1 MRHVK
6 QKWFGENRIF
16 YSLLPPSSLPPPPP
30 PLSFTLSRSLSLDH
44 NLSFRRETD
53 RQRDRQACR
62 QTDIQT
68 DRQVGRQVDRP
79 TDRQTD
85 RPGLTLLCPLPPPN
99 PLLPPSRISN
109 IGTPSPSPTTLLF
122 QKVVGQ
128 VAGTRIKIDPP
139 PRVSFSACC
148 FSNMS
153 TMKVA
158 NIKGLLSVAN
168 LLLLLARALLLLLLH
183 TCTLLP
189 PSLPLTF

>member
-1 MRHVK
+1 MSHENGL
-6 QKWFGENRIF
+6 QKIECFTLSSIPPP
-16 YSLLPPSSLPPPPP
+16 LPSPPP
-30 PLSFTLSRSLSLDH
+30 PLSFTLSRSVSLDQTLSLA
-44 NLSFRRETD
+44 
-53 RQRDRQACR
+53 RDRQAER
-62 QTDIQT
+62 QTGIQTYRQT

-85 RPGLTLLCPLPPPN
+85 RPGRTLLCPLPPPN
-99 PLLPPSRISN
+99 PLLPLSRISN

-158 NIKGLLSVAN
+158 NIMGLPTCSKPPPPPCT
-168 LLLLLARALLLLLLH
+168 RA
-183 TCTLLP
+183 TGT
-189 PSLPLTF
+189 SREIETGK

>member
-1 MRHVK
+1 M
-6 QKWFGENRIF
+6 F
-16 YSLLPPSSLPPPPP
+16 YSLLPSSSPPIPPFPSVVHSLAM
-30 PLSFTLSRSLSLDH
+30 SFLLTISLSGE
-44 NLSFRRETD
+44 RQTGRKTD
-53 RQRDRQACR
+53 RHVDK
-62 QTDIQT
+62 QTYRQT

-139 PRVSFSACC
+139 PR
-148 FSNMS
+148 
-153 TMKVA
+153 
-158 NIKGLLSVAN
+158 GL
-168 LLLLLARALLLLLLH
+168 
-183 TCTLLP
+183 
-189 PSLPLTF
+189 F

>member
-1 MRHVK
+1 MSHKKRLRKIERVTNVCHECECVMSH
-6 QKWFGENRIF
+6 ENSLGKIECLP
-16 YSLLPPSSLPPPPP
+16 LLPS
-30 PLSFTLSRSLSLDH
+30 PLLLW
-44 NLSFRRETD
+44 
-53 RQRDRQACR
+53 QRDMQACS
-62 QTDIQT
+62 QT
-68 DRQVGRQVDRP
+68 DRTERQIDKERKRDRP
-79 TDRQTD
+79 
-85 RPGLTLLCPLPPPN
+85 RPTLVCSLPLPN

-128 VAGTRIKIDPP
+128 VAGTRIKMDSP

-183 TCTLLP
+183 ACTFPPSP
-189 PSLPLTF
+189 PSL

>member
-1 MRHVK
+1 MSCAT
-6 QKWFGENRIF
+6 QKKNAENRTCTNVCYEYECAMSNKNGLGKIECF
-16 YSLLPPSSLPPPPP
+16 TLSSLPPPPPSPPP

-68 DRQVGRQVDRP
+68 DRQVGRQVDRL

-85 RPGLTLLCPLPPPN
+85 RPGLTLLRPLPPPN
-99 PLLPPSRISN
+99 PLLPLSRISN

-128 VAGTRIKIDPP
+128 VAGTRIKIHPP
-139 PRVSFSACC
+139 PR
-148 FSNMS
+148 
-153 TMKVA
+153 
-158 NIKGLLSVAN
+158 GL
-168 LLLLLARALLLLLLH
+168 
-183 TCTLLP
+183 
-189 PSLPLTF
+189 F